1 MDNKLAQL
9 NDMYAELR
17 AAGRVHTQNDLAD
30 YVGVHRSTISA
41 ALKGNPKYLTE
52 SLLTKIEKALIPVPL
67 DDPLAWRVPL
77 LPLEAHGGS
86 LVDFEGSVQDYEC
99 EQVVSPVRGASY
111 AIHVAGDS
119 MAPAYPNGCRVL
131 IQRIN
136 EEAFIEWGRVYVLDT
151 ENGIVIKQVR
161 KSDEPDRVTCCSLNP
176 APEFAPF
183 DVEKRYIRGWFRV
196 LMIMSLV

>member
-1 MDNKLAQL
+1 MGKREQLEQMYRDALGSGRASNKR
-9 NDMYAELR
+9 DF
-17 AAGRVHTQNDLAD
+17 AAL
-30 YVGVHRSTISA
+30 VGVNYSNLSA
-41 ALKGNPKYLTE
+41 ALNGNERYLTE
-52 SLLTKIEKALIPVPL
+52 RFIQKVEAALIPVPL

-136 EEAFIEWGRVYVLDT
+136 EEAFVEWGRA
-151 ENGIVIKQVR
+151 
-161 KSDEPDRVTCCSLNP
+161 S
-176 APEFAPF
+176 
-183 DVEKRYIRGWFRV
+183 
-196 LMIMSLV
+196 MSSTPRTAS